1 MAMFSRKWIC
11 TGGLQGSSMGQFF
24 DQYLKPIRLNSV
36 KVRKLLDCHMMF
48 GAASL
53 DVLKTR
59 VEPWIWN
66 QETLIVDIVKNLT
79 YLFVSLFLKL
89 LEFKSWSNKLRV
101 GSFAWNLGWAVMFIK
116 LLNVCL
122 QIDWKSKDLTYME
135 EVCNLGLVITLADFE
150 LWVSIWCDA
159 VFTIS
164 LQWNR
169 R

>member
-1 MAMFSRKWIC
+1 MVWPCSVENEFVLVVCRDQAWDSFLINIWSLSDWTVSKCVSFSTAIWC
-11 TGGLQGSSMGQFF
+11 
-24 DQYLKPIRLNSV
+24 SV
-36 KVRKLLDCHMMF
+36 L
-48 GAASL
+48 ASL

-89 LEFKSWSNKLRV
+89 LEFKSWSNKLLV

-150 LWVSIWCDA
+150 L
-159 VFTIS
+159 
-164 LQWNR
+164 
-169 R
+169 